1 MITFKEFLKTYEE
14 ENSGTDRGLLG
25 YGRPSTAETPANN
38 NKRKP
43 SNGQPFAK
51 NLTTNAGSTPR
62 GGGGGMVNNMSK
74 K

>member
-1 MITFKEFLKTYEE
+1 MKFKQFLKIQE
-14 ENSGTDRGLLG
+14 ENSGSDRGLLG
-25 YGRPSTAETPANN
+25 YGRSSTAETPANN
-38 NKRKP
+38 SKRKP

-62 GGGGGMVNNMSK
+62 GNNGGGAINNMNK